1 MFYLFICLY
10 FILIINK
17 YDTRWFI
24 TTALKPFVDL
34 VSSSAKVHLIVTGR
48 GWGDGWGLL
57 NLKSET
63 STIPVTFMEVENV
76 VETLLK
82 CNAVIVPDIATSSGF
97 TTKVFDPVTYGVPF
111 VATNLAKRGIICPHE
126 ANCDSL
132 FFCPQDD
139 HEGLCFAN
147 RLFAVVSDPDFVKQ
161 QQTALKTLRS
171 VNGYQRWKSRPTFQ
185 SFVNDHIRFANESA
199 SV

>member
-82 CNAVIVPDIATSSGF
+82 CDAVI
-97 TTKVFDPVTYGVPF
+97 
-111 VATNLAKRGIICPHE
+111 
-126 ANCDSL
+126 
-132 FFCPQDD
+132 
-139 HEGLCFAN
+139 GLHPRALQQKYLTQLHMECHLWQRALLN
-147 RLFAVVSDPDFVKQ
+147 VV
-161 QQTALKTLRS
+161 
-171 VNGYQRWKSRPTFQ
+171 
-185 SFVNDHIRFANESA
+185 
-199 SV
+199 